1 MSSPLILRTGLPG
14 NGKTLN
20 TIKEVDAKAFAE
32 SRVVY
37 YHNVAGLK
45 PELLKAQWF
54 EFEDPLKWMELPHNS
69 IIVIDEAQGSE
80 SNPMFGVRDP
90 RKPVPPHVSALETI
104 RHGGFELNL
113 ITQDPRFIDVHARR
127 LCNMHIHYWRI
138 FGSQK
143 ISRYETPRVVNEVE
157 KLTSFSQS
165 SREIITLDKKMFG
178 VYTSSKGDHH
188 FKFRPSRKVVLSLV
202 VIIVAVVGVF
212 SMLNRFSSKADEG
225 ALSDS
230 PGIIEQAKKTAGS
243 VIPSFSDASVGANIA
258 PMTRQQYVESRIPRV
273 EGLPSSAPVYDQL
286 TQPVAYPK
294 LYCASSTDDA
304 TYRRE
309 FNRMPSALVN
319 GVPTVCQCYT
329 QQATR
334 VQTDFRFCMDM
345 VEYGHFD
352 PSIPD
357 RGSMQDGSGQQAQ
370 PAHRQDYAPPPV
382 EPHQPRL
389 TIVNS
394 GKPGHLW

>member
-32 SRVVY
+32 TRVVY

-45 PELLKAQWF
+45 PEMLRAQWF

-80 SNPMFGVRDP
+80 SKPMFGVRDP
-90 RKPVPPHVSALETI
+90 RKSVPPHVSALETI

-127 LCNMHIHYWRI
+127 LCNMHVHYWRI
-138 FGSQK
+138 FGSNK
-143 ISRYETPRVVNEVE
+143 ISRYETPRVVNDVD
-157 KLTSFSQS
+157 KLTSFAQS
-165 SREIITLDKKMFG
+165 SRETITLDSKMFG

-188 FKFRPSRKVVLSLV
+188 IKFRPSRKFILSAV
-202 VIIVAVVGVF
+202 VIIIAVGGVF
-212 SMLNRFSSKADEG
+212 SLFNKYSSPPGDEP
-225 ALSDS
+225 S
-230 PGIIEQAKKTAGS
+230 PGIIEQAKK
-243 VIPSFSDASVGANIA
+243 SVGSALPGFAGEAGTAA
-258 PMTRQQYVESRIPRV
+258 PLTPQQYVASRAPRV
-273 EGLPSSAPVYDQL
+273 PGLPSSAPVYDGI
-286 TQPVAYPK
+286 TQPVTYPK

-309 FNRMPSALVN
+309 FSRMPSAVVN
-319 GVPTVCQCYT
+319 GTPTVCQCYT

-334 VQTDFRFCMDM
+334 VATDFRFCMNM

-352 PSIPD
+352 SSIPD
-357 RGSMQDGSGQQAQ
+357 RGSPGQAGQMQQQPSASLSVTPAASQ
-370 PAHRQDYAPPPV
+370 PVQS
-382 EPHQPRL
+382 L

-394 GKPGHLW
+394 GKPGILW

>member
-1 MSSPLILRTGLPG
+1 MSAPLVLRTGLPG

-20 TIKEVDAKAFAE
+20 TIKEVDAKAFADN
-32 SRVVY
+32 RVVY

-80 SNPMFGVRDP
+80 SKPMFGVRDP
-90 RKPVPPHVSALETI
+90 RKAVPPHVSALETI
-104 RHGGFELNL
+104 RHGGFELHL

-143 ISRYETPRVVNEVE
+143 ISRYETPRVVNDVE

-165 SREIITLDKKMFG
+165 SREIITLDKSMFG

-188 FKFRPSRKVVLSLV
+188 FKFRPSRKMVVSLAVIVIAIGGVLSL
-202 VIIVAVVGVF
+202 INKLTPPSEPETEA
-212 SMLNRFSSKADEG
+212 SSLVEK
-225 ALSDS
+225 
-230 PGIIEQAKKTAGS
+230 AKKTAGS
-243 VIPSFSDASVGANIA
+243 IIPNFAGEAGSAA
-258 PMTRQQYVESRIPRV
+258 PLTPQQYIDARAPRV
-273 EGLPSSAPVYDQL
+273 ADIPSSAPVYDQL
-286 TQPVAYPK
+286 TQPVSYPK
-294 LYCASSTDDA
+294 LYCASSTDQA
-304 TYRRE
+304 TYSRE
-309 FNRMPSALVN
+309 FARMPSAVVN
-319 GVPTVCQCYT
+319 GKPTVCQCYT

-334 VQTDFRFCMDM
+334 VKTDFKFCLNM

-357 RGSMQDGSGQQAQ
+357 RGGINSISLGDQDQPVYGSESL
-370 PAHRQDYAPPPV
+370 PEPV
-382 EPHQPRL
+382 SEQGPRL

-394 GKPGHLW
+394 GKPGILW